1 MDDGEE
7 PLAVVNDDD
16 VVVNC
21 DDAEASLV
29 ERAEGQNAATTS
41 EEEDDDDDEDDDND
55 VNDNKYSGMAR
66 VKVYRLNDRGHWD
79 DKGTGFASCEY
90 IEQSSSI
97 GLVVV
102 SEEDQEP
109 LLIHRVSP
117 QIDMYSR
124 QEEETIISW
133 VDNELNT
140 DIALSFQEGCGC
152 NFIWEQIKS
161 VQRQYLQQSGGG
173 ALGED
178 GDVQNVASA
187 MEYGGVS
194 SEMHFSFN
202 KNERQMIGGEQ
213 GATYLGMRQ
222 VEIELP
228 APDIA
233 NLPELVKLVTETSLF
248 TRESI
253 PKVILKTKD
262 YIKNLL
268 DVFTKCEDLEDMESL
283 HLLNKL
289 FRGLVMLNDVDLYE
303 TLLSEEFVFDFVGV
317 LEYDPEQVERTSHRE
332 FLREKVKFKE
342 VVEISN
348 AAIREKIHQTCRLG
362 YLKDVILPRVLDDSA
377 FSMLTSMMMYNNVEV
392 VQSLH
397 RDAHFFPELMRR
409 LKDAKPGDE
418 DWNDLVSFL
427 QELCT
432 LARHLQNHNRLAVF
446 ASLQQHGLF
455 DVLTDILTYGDEY
468 SQLKAADV
476 IMSSLQNDP
485 AVLRDFLVKQQQ
497 DDAPNKMLSELV
509 RLFLVGS
516 DGIQATYLEIL
527 LYLMDPETMNNQS
540 PEKDALLNIFYE
552 EHMASVVSRVALG
565 KENVVVG
572 KEANEKTVPA
582 WALTKI
588 IDLLIF
594 FVQHHA
600 YRIKYYILRNHV
612 LQHVLQLTERKEKY
626 VVVSAIRFLRAC
638 VHLKDEFY
646 NRYLIKINAFAPV
659 MKVFKTNGDRYNLLN
674 SAVLELIDF
683 VRREN
688 VRNLIQHL
696 VTTYEAYF
704 EEVYYVDTFRLLKL
718 RYQQVMSNTGAAGPA
733 SGVPIQGYGGREIA
747 AAQALS
753 EQRMRRDSSMSK
765 DEEDYFEHDDD
776 QGDEVATE
784 HLTPL
789 NTIHSPPGPS
799 NVLHFQ
805 GSRFVPQPMANS
817 VFSDEVDTGPTHGEL
832 GKRGR
837 STSPPPNLKVVDLP
851 VSPGTVEIAKKSK
864 ATGEESLTAAQRN
877 AFAQVTP
884 TAKKEIQ
891 DEEEAAEEAK
901 NVKQTSNPTSSWVSV
916 DDTSDNNEEAND
928 SKKE

>member
-1 MDDGEE
+1 
-7 PLAVVNDDD
+7 
-16 VVVNC
+16 
-21 DDAEASLV
+21 
-29 ERAEGQNAATTS
+29 
-41 EEEDDDDDEDDDND
+41 
-55 VNDNKYSGMAR
+55 
-66 VKVYRLNDRGHWD
+66 
-79 DKGTGFASCEY
+79 
-90 IEQSSSI
+90 
-97 GLVVV
+97 
-102 SEEDQEP
+102 
-109 LLIHRVSP
+109 
-117 QIDMYSR
+117 MYSR

-133 VDNELNT
+133 VDHELNT

-161 VQRQYLQQSGGG
+161 VQRQYLQQSG

-178 GDVQNVASA
+178 GDAHVAMA
-187 MEYGGVS
+187 MDMHAGS
-194 SEMHFSFN
+194 DMHFTFN
-202 KNERQMIGGEQ
+202 KHEHQVIGGEQ
-213 GATYLGMRQ
+213 GTTYLGMRQ
-222 VEIELP
+222 AEIELP
-228 APDIA
+228 VPDIA
-233 NLPELVKLVTETSLF
+233 HLPDLLKLVTETSLF
-248 TRESI
+248 TREQL
-253 PKVILKTKD
+253 PKLILKTKD
-262 YIKNLL
+262 YIKSLL
-268 DVFTKCEDLEDMESL
+268 EVFQKCEDIDDIESL
-283 HLLNKL
+283 HNLYAI
-289 FRGLVMLNDVDLYE
+289 FRGFVMLNDVDLYE
-303 TLLSEEFVFDFVGV
+303 TLLSEDFVFDFVGV
-317 LEYDPEQVERTSHRE
+317 LEYDPEQIERTNHRE
-332 FLREKVKFKE
+332 FLRDKVKFKE

-397 RDAHFFPELMRR
+397 RDAHFFPELFRR
-409 LKDAKPGDE
+409 LKSSKPGDE
-418 DWNDLVSFL
+418 DWSDLVGFL

-455 DVLTDILTYGDEY
+455 DVLTDILTHGDEY

-527 LYLMDPETMNNQS
+527 LFLMDPETMNNQS

-552 EHMASVVSRVALG
+552 EHMGSVVNRVALG
-565 KENVVVG
+565 KENIAAG
-572 KEANEKTVPA
+572 EQANENTVPA

-659 MKVFKTNGDRYNLLN
+659 MKVFKVNGDRYNLLN

-696 VTTYEAYF
+696 VTQYDSYF

-718 RYQQVMSNTGAAGPA
+718 RYQQAMNNASAAPTLGT
-733 SGVPIQGYGGREIA
+733 PIQGYGGREVA
-747 AAQALS
+747 AAQALT

-776 QGDEVATE
+776 QEGEVATD
-784 HLTPL
+784 HLPPL
-789 NTIHSPPGPS
+789 NMIHSPPGPS
-799 NVLHFQ
+799 HVLHFQ
-805 GSRFVPQPMANS
+805 GSRFAPQPMANS

-837 STSPPPNLKVVDLP
+837 SASPPPSLKAADIP
-851 VSPGTVEIAKKSK
+851 VSPGSAEVAKKPK

-877 AFAQVTP
+877 AFTQVTP
-884 TAKKEIQ
+884 VVKKQEETE
-891 DEEEAAEEAK
+891 EEEAGEEAK
-901 NVKQTSNPTSSWVSV
+901 NVKQTSTPTSSWVSV
-916 DDTSDNNEEAND
+916 DNTSEKNEEVNNN
-928 SKKE
+928 SKDE